1 VDPELPTP
9 ASSTP
14 HFPSDCL
21 RKHFHACHVSCARIV
36 PLTLDSNG
44 KQEKST
50 YYDVQLLRQ
59 PTKNEKRKLVPGTTG
74 GADAASPAPS
84 NDSITQA
91 SQASTDRASLSQSM
105 DKSGPQSAAG
115 MRDSSGRQPAPSAE
129 PGVMTS
135 PAVDKRQNN
144 FGQAQQPAALQRASP
159 PSAQSNPGLSQSFDQ
174 RTMKTAPTNQH
185 KSLQA
190 PQEANVSPNA
200 HLRTSVDAAINN
212 VDRALS
218 EMHRQEVDRLKARI
232 EVRFQFCCRQSRFD
246 ACMPMKFVGL
256 FPRMPDSN
264 ARILRK
270 ALWGFFDIWRSCRQ
284 WIESAQALMRSC

>member
-1 VDPELPTP
+1 MMC
-9 ASSTP
+9 A
-14 HFPSDCL
+14 CL
-21 RKHFHACHVSCARIV
+21 RTFAYMPCKLRSML
-36 PLTLDSNG
+36 PLTLNAIG

-74 GADAASPAPS
+74 ADAASPAPS
-84 NDSITQA
+84 NDSSTQA

-105 DKSGPQSAAG
+105 DRSGPQSAAG
-115 MRDSSGRQPAPSAE
+115 MRDSTGRQPSAE
-129 PGVMTS
+129 PVPFSS

-144 FGQAQQPAALQRASP
+144 LGQPQQPAAPQRASP

-174 RTMKTAPTNQH
+174 RTMKPAPTNQQ

-190 PQEANVSPNA
+190 PQETNTSPNA

-232 EVRFQFCCRQSRFD
+232 DVGFYFCCTRSR
-246 ACMPMKFVGL
+246 
-256 FPRMPDSN
+256 
-264 ARILRK
+264 
-270 ALWGFFDIWRSCRQ
+270 
-284 WIESAQALMRSC
+284 LMLA